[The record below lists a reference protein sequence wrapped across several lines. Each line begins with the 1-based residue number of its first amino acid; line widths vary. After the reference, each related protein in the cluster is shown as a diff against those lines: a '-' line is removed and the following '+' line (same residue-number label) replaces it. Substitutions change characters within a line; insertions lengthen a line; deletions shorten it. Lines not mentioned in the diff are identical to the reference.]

1 MRSTAAAR
9 ILRSRI
15 LRQAAVFTAS
25 SVLTSAVGMVAK
37 ALLARSMSPAEFGA
51 FSFAV
56 SFLMFVGLF
65 FDFGVFLPAA
75 RMAALGG
82 AAERRRVVGAALLL
96 FVPVGIACS
105 LTVFALS
112 YGVDSWFHVHVGD
125 ALRIVAP
132 FAFLYAFT
140 QVSLPLSQGLDRLN
154 AWSVSGVVGQLLFLG
169 AIAVIVAWAVVDV
182 TLLLVLRAGGLLVA
196 AGILVVWLRPSFR
209 EPMLHA
215 RRLAGDARAYGFQ
228 VYVGRMLS
236 IGTYQ
241 MDVLML
247 AAYSNATSVG
257 FYALAGAVSYALGLP
272 VLGMAT
278 ALFPQ
283 LAGATELRRRWILI
297 STGVGA
303 AALLGALVLA
313 RPVITLVFSD
323 RYAAAA
329 ALVGPLVAAEAV
341 RGVTSVYNTYL
352 SAQGRGRE
360 LRNAALVLTCSN
372 VVLNIALIPSFGA
385 MGAAWASLLALGAN
399 LLAHVVVYE
408 RSQRRAAAA
417 AAAAAASVPA
427 IR

>member
-9 ILRSRI
+9 FLGSRI

-37 ALLARSMSPAEFGA
+37 ALLARSMSPHEFGA

-75 RMAALGG
+75 RLAALGG
-82 AAERRRVVGAALLL
+82 PDERRQVVGSALLL
-96 FVPVGIACS
+96 FVPVGLACS
-105 LTVFALS
+105 LGVFALS
-112 YGVDSWFHVHVGD
+112 FGVDSWFHIEDGG

-132 FAFLYAFT
+132 LAFVYAFT

-169 AIAVIVAWAVVDV
+169 AIAAVVAWGAVGVP
-182 TLLLVLRAGGLLVA
+182 LLLVLRAGGLLV
-196 AGILVVWLRPSFR
+196 GSGVLVAWLRPSFR
-209 EPMLHA
+209 EPVRHA
-215 RRLAGDARAYGFQ
+215 RRLAGDARSYGFQ

-247 AAYSNATSVG
+247 AAYTDATSVG

-297 STGVGA
+297 STAVGA
-303 AALLGALVLA
+303 TALLGALVLA
-313 RPVITLVFSD
+313 RPVITFVFSD

-341 RGVTSVYNTYL
+341 RGVTSVYNSYL

-372 VVLNIALIPSFGA
+372 VVLNIALIPPFGA
-385 MGAAWASLLALGAN
+385 MGAAWASLLALVAN

-417 AAAAAASVPA
+417 SSSVPA
-427 IR
+427 VR